1 MTTANTSPG
10 THPNVG
16 DALEQLRRFNSA
28 LEAQMQRT
36 ATGSFSASDETETV
50 EVTINGHR
58 CLTGLH
64 IEDGLLRLG
73 AETVEQRINEALG
86 RAQAVAS
93 QASLAQQADLV
104 ASLSEVATSL
114 TEMVKD
120 YPTGQM

>member
-1 MTTANTSPG
+1 
-10 THPNVG
+10 
-16 DALEQLRRFNSA
+16 
-28 LEAQMQRT
+28 
-36 ATGSFSASDETETV
+36 
-50 EVTINGHR
+50 
-58 CLTGLH
+58 
-64 IEDGLLRLG
+64 
-73 AETVEQRINEALG
+73 VEQRINEALG